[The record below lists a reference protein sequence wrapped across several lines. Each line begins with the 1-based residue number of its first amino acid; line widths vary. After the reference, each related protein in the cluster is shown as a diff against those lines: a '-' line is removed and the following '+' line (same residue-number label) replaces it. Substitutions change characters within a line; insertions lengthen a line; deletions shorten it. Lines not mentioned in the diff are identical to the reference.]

1 MRAAAERAGVEVA
14 VDSAATGSWH
24 VGHPPDE
31 RSVAVAAK
39 AGIDISGSRARQVRG
54 EDFRSFDYILALDPQ
69 NLRDLRKMAPGDTTA
84 RVALLMDF
92 VPGRVGEGVSD
103 PYYQDD
109 IAFELVWRDVSQAA
123 EALLAELQG

>member
-1 MRAAAERAGVEVA
+1 MRMAAEKAGIDVT

-39 AGIDISGSRARQVRG
+39 AGVDISACRARQVRG

-69 NLRDLRKMAPGDTTA
+69 NLRDLRKMAPGDTSA
-84 RVALLMDF
+84 KVALLMDY
-92 VPGRVGEGVSD
+92 VPGRAGQGVQD

-109 IAFELVWRDVSQAA
+109 LAFELVWHEVSLAA
-123 EALLAELQG
+123 EALVGELRG